1 MNLAEEWETDRID
14 DRTGLLMYEIN
25 DAEGEA
31 TSPKNLCDSTYQSFH
46 CRLRVVNRQWLTT
59 PQWSDQ
65 IEGEARFKKKL
76 QNSYYN

>member
-46 CRLRVVNRQWLTT
+46 CRLRVVNRQ
-59 PQWSDQ
+59 
-65 IEGEARFKKKL
+65 
-76 QNSYYN
+76 